1 MSPQEQADELYYK
14 YSEFDDL
21 NSEEVQRCCCIAIDT
36 IMTQVDTLG
45 KVFWREVKS
54 IIKKST

>member
-21 NSEEVQRCCCIAIDT
+21 NSEEIRKCCFIAIDA
-36 IMTQVDTLG
+36 IIPAVDTELRSYW
-45 KVFWREVKS
+45 KMVRD
-54 IIKKST
+54 IIKISR